1 VRRREFI
8 AALGGAAA
16 WPLVARA
23 QQGDRVRA
31 LQIRILRIQAEA
43 VAAMIGQF
51 IREIEAQV
59 GWTTQLP
66 WSDSTFEQR
75 YVDGSRLLRQVPAIT
90 ELSQLDATG
99 HEQLRVSRLTM
110 KNRIPSNVDYSHEP
124 KFTEAFAHKVY
135 YGPVYFPRPVGSHD
149 PGEPYMTLSVA
160 GMRRDAGV
168 SVVEV
173 GLKMIQDA
181 VTKLKV
187 GEHGVAYVLDAQ
199 DRVIAHPDI
208 SLHIRLIMA
217 DFSGLA
223 QVQAAR
229 GAGSAAPPQSLGAV
243 KDIYGHEVLAA
254 YAPVAPL
261 GWLVFVELPV
271 EEADALAQ

>member
-1 VRRREFI
+1 MKRREFI
-8 AALGGAAA
+8 KLIAGSTAA
-16 WPLVARA
+16 WPLAA
-23 QQGDRVRA
+23 YGQQQGDQVRA
-31 LQIRILRIQAEA
+31 LQIRILHMQAEA

-66 WSDSTFEQR
+66 WSASTFDQR
-75 YVDGSRLLRQVPAIT
+75 RFDGSRLPRQVPAIT

-99 HEQLRVSRLTM
+99 HEQLRVSRLSM
-110 KNRIPSNVDYSHEP
+110 DVVGSQRDYSKDP
-124 KFTEAFAHKVY
+124 KFTEAVAHKVY
-135 YGPVYFPRPVGSHD
+135 YGPVYFPRPVGPPGGPQL

-160 GMRRDAGV
+160 GRRGDAGV
-168 SVVEV
+168 SVAEV
-173 GLKMIQDA
+173 GLKLIQDA
-181 VTKLKV
+181 VTKIKV

-199 DRVIAHPDI
+199 GRVIAHTDI
-208 SLHIRLIMA
+208 NLITA

-229 GAGSAAPPQSLGAV
+229 GAGSAAPPQSLQAV
-243 KDIYGHEVLAA
+243 KDINGHEVLAA

-271 EEADALAQ
+271 EEAQ